1 MAYNYNSR
9 RSFAN
14 PAINRVN
21 NFDDAYGMAE
31 AATYRGVFMKIAY
44 FLGVTLLG
52 VGAFFYMH
60 HYFAVNGYAGV
71 HYEGYT
77 IYNNEA
83 AILMGAWIVTLVAG
97 LVAAFAIRT
106 IPVTGTI
113 YCAGMGYSLSLTS
126 YLYAAQYRGIVVVA
140 LVLTVLIIAA
150 MAFLYLKKIVRVGE
164 RFRTIVL
171 TALLASFLG
180 SLFFILVR
188 FLAPNSAIVSAIT
201 KIQNGPLGILLAFL
215 GVVLGACLLL
225 VDFEVIVEAVEHGV
239 NARYEWY
246 CSYSLMLSVI
256 YIYIRVLELLVRIQN
271 AKK

>member
-1 MAYNYNSR
+1 MAYNSQR

-21 NFDDAYGMAE
+21 SFDDSFGMVQSAS
-31 AATYRGVFMKIAY
+31 YKGVFMKIAY

-52 VGAFFYMH
+52 MAAFLYMH
-60 HYFAVNGYAGV
+60 YYFGANGYAGV
-71 HYEGYT
+71 TYEGYT

-83 AILMGAWIVTLVAG
+83 TILVGAWIVTLIAG

-126 YLYAAQYRGIVVVA
+126 YLYAAQYRGIVIEA
-140 LVLTVLIIAA
+140 LILTVLIIAA
-150 MAFLYLKKIVRVGE
+150 MAFLYLKGIVRVGE
-164 RFRTIVL
+164 RFKTIVL
-171 TALLASFLG
+171 TALMASFIGGIIFLLASW
-180 SLFFILVR
+180 
-188 FLAPNSAIVSAIT
+188 LAPNSVLVTSII
-201 KIQNGPLGILLAFL
+201 KIQNGPLGILLAVL

-225 VDFEVIVEAVEHGV
+225 VDFETIVEAVENGV
-239 NARYEWY
+239 NAKYEWY

-256 YIYIRVLELLVRIQN
+256 YIYIRVLQLLARIQN